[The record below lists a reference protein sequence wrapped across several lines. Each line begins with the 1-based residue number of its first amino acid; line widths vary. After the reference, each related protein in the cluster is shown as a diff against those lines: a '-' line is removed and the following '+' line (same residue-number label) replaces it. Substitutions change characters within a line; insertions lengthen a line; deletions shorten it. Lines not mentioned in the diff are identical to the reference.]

1 MTSSPEAI
9 MLAAA
14 IGHHVAQRKTEATQL
29 YRQILTLD
37 PGYPQALLGLGLL
50 LGDAA
55 ADHATLT
62 EAATLL
68 ERYLALHPEDA
79 QTCCSLGLFRQREGN
94 DVEAAKWFERSVEGA
109 PGLMHAWLGLGVSW
123 HQLGQLA
130 RASDALERA
139 MELAPKDPIVA
150 NNLGD
155 LRFTQG
161 RFEEAVL
168 AFDHA
173 LAIAPDYAV
182 VHCNRG
188 IALTRLKR
196 FEEAAASLLKAV
208 DLNPDNI
215 DAQLTLAEA
224 FDHLGQG
231 VDAARH
237 RREVMLRQKPMVQR
251 SFTGKPQARILVIGG
266 GARSDVPIKFLLP
279 RSRFDLIHV
288 FAVGDD
294 ERDPPLATELP
305 EYDIVFNAIADPD
318 NGAFYLGPAAGF
330 CRGLSKKI
338 LNPPDRV
345 QPLVREIMPALLA
358 DIPGLALPR
367 TLRVSRTDL
376 SDGKPAF
383 ALPFLI
389 RPIGSHA
396 GHGLE
401 KIDHIATLTA
411 YLEAQP
417 ADEYYLTEY
426 FDYRSADGLFRK
438 YRLIFVDREVYAY
451 HLAIMDHWMIHYWRA
466 DMEAEA
472 WMKREEAAFLADYRS
487 VFSGVLGDAV
497 REIARRIDLDYAGL
511 DCGVTRDGRVL
522 FFEANANMWVHLN
535 DTEAAYPYK
544 HRYVPRIF
552 DAMAEM
558 VARHVT

>member
-1 MTSSPEAI
+1 

-14 IGHHVAQRKTEATQL
+14 IGHHVAQRKAEATQL
-29 YRQILTLD
+29 YRQILALD
-37 PGYPQALLGLGLL
+37 PGHPQALLGLGLL
-50 LGDAA
+50 LGDAS
-55 ADHATLT
+55 ADHAMLS
-62 EAATLL
+62 EAASLL

-94 DVEAAKWFERSVEGA
+94 DAEAAKWFELSVNGA

-123 HQLGQLA
+123 HQLGQLG
-130 RASDALERA
+130 RASHALERA
-139 MELAPKDPIVA
+139 VALAPSDPIVA

-161 RFEEAVL
+161 RFEEAVS
-168 AFDHA
+168 AFDRA

-196 FEEAAASLLKAV
+196 FEDAAASLLQAV
-208 DLNPDNI
+208 ALNPDNI
-215 DAQLTLAEA
+215 EAQLTLAEA
-224 FDHLGQG
+224 FDHLGRPA
-231 VDAARH
+231 DAARH
-237 RREVMLRQKPMVQR
+237 RREVMLRQKPVIER
-251 SFTGKPQARILVIGG
+251 SFTGKPEARILVIGG

-279 RSRFDLIHV
+279 RSRFDLMHV

-294 ERDPPLATELP
+294 ERNPPLAAELP

-318 NGAFYLGPAAGF
+318 NGAFYLGPAAEF
-330 CRGLSKKI
+330 CRGLNQKI

-345 QPLVREIMPALLA
+345 QPLVREIMPELLA
-358 DIPGLALPR
+358 DIAGLALPR
-367 TLRVSRTDL
+367 TERVSRTDL
-376 SDGKPAF
+376 LEGKPNF
-383 ALPFLI
+383 DLPFLI

-401 KIDHIATLTA
+401 KIDDAAMLTA
-411 YLEAQP
+411 YLGAQR
-417 ADEYYLTEY
+417 AEEYYVTEY
-426 FDYRSADGLFRK
+426 HDYRSGDGLFRK
-438 YRLIFVDREVYAY
+438 YRLIFVDRQVYAY

-472 WMKREEAAFLADYRS
+472 WMKQEEADFLADYRS
-487 VFSGVLGDAV
+487 VFSGVRGDAV
-497 REIARRIDLDYAGL
+497 REIARRVDLDYAGL
-511 DCGVTRDGRVL
+511 DCGLTPDGRVL

-552 DAMAEM
+552 DAMADM
-558 VARHVT
+558 VARNLTQT

>member
-1 MTSSPEAI
+1 

-14 IGHHVAQRKTEATQL
+14 IGHHVAQRKAEATQL
-29 YRQILTLD
+29 YRQILALD
-37 PGYPQALLGLGLL
+37 PGHPQALLGLGLL
-50 LGDAA
+50 LGDAS
-55 ADHATLT
+55 ADHAALS
-62 EAATLL
+62 EAASLL

-94 DVEAAKWFERSVEGA
+94 DAEAAKWFELSVNGA

-123 HQLGQLA
+123 HQLGQLG

-139 MELAPKDPIVA
+139 VSLAPGDPIVA

-161 RFEEAVL
+161 RFEEAVS
-168 AFDHA
+168 AFDRA

-196 FEEAAASLLKAV
+196 FEDAAASLLQAV
-208 DLNPDNI
+208 ALNPDNI
-215 DAQLTLAEA
+215 EAQLTLAEA
-224 FDHLGQG
+224 FDHLGRPA
-231 VDAARH
+231 DAARH
-237 RREVMLRQKPMVQR
+237 RREVMLRQKPVIER
-251 SFTGKPQARILVIGG
+251 SFTGKPEARILVIGG

-288 FAVGDD
+288 FAVGKD
-294 ERDPPLATELP
+294 ERNPSLAAELP

-318 NGAFYLGPAAGF
+318 NGAFYLGPAAEF
-330 CRGLSKKI
+330 CRGLKQKI

-345 QPLVREIMPALLA
+345 QPLVREIMPELLA
-358 DIPGLALPR
+358 NIPGLALPC
-367 TLRVSRTDL
+367 TERVSRTDL
-376 SDGKPAF
+376 LSGKPGF
-383 ALPFLI
+383 DLPFLI

-401 KIDHIATLTA
+401 KIDDAAMLA
-411 YLEAQP
+411 DYVAAQR
-417 ADEYYLTEY
+417 AEEYYVTEY
-426 FDYRSADGLFRK
+426 HDYRSDDGLFRK
-438 YRLIFVDREVYAY
+438 YRLIFVDRQVYAY

-472 WMKREEAAFLADYRS
+472 WMKQEEADFLADYRS
-487 VFSGVLGDAV
+487 VFSGVLGEAV
-497 REIARRIDLDYAGL
+497 REIARRVDLDYAGL
-511 DCGVTRDGRVL
+511 DCGLTRDGRVL

-558 VARHVT
+558 VARNLTRA